1 MTKQSETE
9 ILEVAKSLLNWI
21 DSVPSDVPLPAM
33 PGVDR
38 DWVDSVICDYQSY
51 ISLKP
56 KGNAQ

>member
-1 MTKQSETE
+1 MENQPETE

-38 DWVDSVICDYQSY
+38 DWVDAVIYDYQAY
-51 ISLKP
+51 LSLRP
-56 KGNAQ
+56 KGNSS

>member
-1 MTKQSETE
+1 MTKQPDTE
-9 ILEVAKSLLNWI
+9 MLEVAKSLLNWI
-21 DSVPSDVPLPAM
+21 DSVPSDVQLPAM

-38 DWVDSVICDYQSY
+38 DWVDSVINDYQSY